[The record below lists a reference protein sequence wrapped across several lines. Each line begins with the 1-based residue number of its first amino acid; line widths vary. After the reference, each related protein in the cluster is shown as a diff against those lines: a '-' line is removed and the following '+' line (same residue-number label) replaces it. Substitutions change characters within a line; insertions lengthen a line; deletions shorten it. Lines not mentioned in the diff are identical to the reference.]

1 MTIITKGMGAI
12 IKKLG
17 TISRNRASSKIF
29 KKMKSG
35 KSSRDERITHGIRDK
50 TITSV
55 PQSETVKKHGVK
67 ASVAKT
73 KSDAYLKNI
82 EALNKHKRAMTE
94 GAEAKKKLKHMV
106 DTKRAYKIGPTSI
119 HPRDPGKKRQI
130 GGD

>member
-82 EALNKHKRAMTE
+82 DELNKHQRDIAK
-94 GAEAKKKLKHMV
+94 AEAAKKKLKHMV

-130 GGD
+130 GE

>member
-35 KSSRDERITHGIRDK
+35 KSSRDERIKFGIRDK

-55 PQSETVKKHGVK
+55 PKSKTVKEKGVA

-73 KSDAYLKNI
+73 KTEGYLKNI
-82 EALNKHKRAMTE
+82 DELNKHQRDIAK
-94 GAEAKKKLKHMV
+94 AEVAKKKLKHMV
-106 DTKRAYKIGPTSI
+106 DTKRAYKIGKTSI
-119 HPRDPGKKRQI
+119 HPRDPAKKRQI
-130 GGD
+130 GE